1 MCRVPCLN
9 TITNILYSQKI
20 SKLYEKTIFTP
31 FRVVPDGNDR
41 WRKDNEPL
49 AILTTTE

>member
-1 MCRVPCLN
+1 MCHVQTLLLIFF
-9 TITNILYSQKI
+9 THKKI